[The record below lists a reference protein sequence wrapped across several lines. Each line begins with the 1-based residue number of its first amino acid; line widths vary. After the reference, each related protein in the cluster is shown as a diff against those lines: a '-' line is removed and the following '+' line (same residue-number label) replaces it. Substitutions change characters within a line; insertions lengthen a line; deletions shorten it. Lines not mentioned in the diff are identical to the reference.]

1 MSNDEAT
8 AEAEV
13 DADAVSATR
22 CSLSFFSPPPLLLC
36 LPVARSLR
44 LSNFIFGGFVLTGK

>member
-1 MSNDEAT
+1 MSNDEAA
-8 AEAEV
+8 AEAEA
-13 DADAVSATR
+13 DADAATR
-22 CSLSFFSPPPLLLC
+22 CSLSFFSPLLLC

>member
-1 MSNDEAT
+1 MSNDEAA
-8 AEAEV
+8 AE
-13 DADAVSATR
+13 ADAVADAATR
-22 CSLSFFSPPPLLLC
+22 CSVSFFSLLVLC